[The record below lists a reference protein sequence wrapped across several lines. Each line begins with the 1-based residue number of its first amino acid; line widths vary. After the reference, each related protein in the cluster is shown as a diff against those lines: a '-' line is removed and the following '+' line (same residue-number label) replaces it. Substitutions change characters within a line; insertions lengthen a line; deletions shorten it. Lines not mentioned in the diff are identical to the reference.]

1 MSGIFGKLKAEI
13 DKLGEPEN
21 RFSLRNLACVLSHQA
36 HPWHRMVMFVTT
48 MMFALPSCATLTCPL
63 QSTE

>member
-21 RFSLRNLACVLSHQA
+21 RFSLRNLACVL
-36 HPWHRMVMFVTT
+36 
-48 MMFALPSCATLTCPL
+48 
-63 QSTE
+63 